1 MRLFL
6 DTANIDEIRE
16 INRWGVLTG
25 VTTNPSL
32 LAREHGDV
40 EKAWRMILEEVD
52 GDVSLETTEPEA
64 EAMYRQGLQL
74 AAMGDN
80 AVVKV
85 PMTPD
90 GLVAGKRLT
99 DEGIRINVTLV
110 FSPAQAILA
119 AEIGA
124 YIVSPFL
131 GRIDDAAAD
140 GMHALRQICE
150 IYDVQGYETE
160 VLAASL
166 RHPMHIVDAALAG
179 ADIATMPYDVFTKL
193 VKHPLTDVGLAKF
206 EKDWADLH
214 KELGTVP
221 GTKDE
226 GA

>member
-1 MRLFL
+1 MKLFL
-6 DTANIDEIRE
+6 DTASIDEIRE
-16 INRWGVLTG
+16 INRWGVLGG
-25 VTTNPSL
+25 VTTNPTL
-32 LAREHGDV
+32 VGKERQDPDKV
-40 EKAWRMILEEVD
+40 WRQILEEVD
-52 GDVSLETTEPEA
+52 GDISLETTEEA
-64 EAMYRQGLQL
+64 PEAMYRQGVELAQL
-74 AAMGDN
+74 GTN

-90 GLVAGKRLT
+90 GLRAGRRLIG
-99 DEGIRINVTLV
+99 DGIRINVTLV

-124 YIVSPFL
+124 YIVSPFI

-166 RHPMHIVDAALAG
+166 RHPMHVVEAALAG

-193 VKHPLTDVGLAKF
+193 VKHPLTDVGLARF
-206 EKDWADLH
+206 ESDWEALQ
-214 KELGTVP
+214 KTMRG
-221 GTKDE
+221 